1 MHPAPSVIVFTVLS
15 GAGFGLLAFLAL
27 GAVEVYGPAAFLL
40 WGVGYGLTV
49 AGLFVSAFHLGNP
62 SRALRAFTQWR
73 TSWLSREAWASA
85 GALLLLAPVALAAV
99 MGGRLPG
106 HFGLVGAVACLIAV
120 VSTAMIYAQLKT
132 VPRWNHWTTPA
143 LFLAFAATSGAI
155 LSGQARIAALLCL
168 ALGGV
173 LILAFRLGDGR
184 FAAAGQTLTTA
195 TGLGQDGRVRQFA
208 PAHTGP
214 NYLTR
219 EMIHVVGRRHAMRL
233 RVVAVIFASLLPF
246 LGLLVL
252 PPVLPVMAAVFAVH
266 LLGAFVAR
274 WLFFAEA
281 EHVVG
286 LYYGQRQGGP
296 GVRWV

>member
-1 MHPAPSVIVFTVLS
+1 MHPAPSVIAFTVLS

-27 GAVEVYGPAAFLL
+27 GAVEVYGAAAFLL
-40 WGVGYGLTV
+40 WGLGYGLAV
-49 AGLFVSAFHLGNP
+49 AGLLASTFHLGNP

-85 GALLLLAPVALAAV
+85 GALLMLAPLALAAIF
-99 MGGRLPG
+99 GGGLPG
-106 HFGLVGAVACLIAV
+106 HFGAVAAAVCVLTV
-120 VSTAMIYAQLKT
+120 VSTSMIYAQLKT

-143 LFLAFAATSGAI
+143 LFLGFAATSGAI

-168 ALGGV
+168 VLGV
-173 LILAFRLGDGR
+173 LLITAFRLGDGR
-184 FAAAGQTLTTA
+184 FRAAGQTLSTA
-195 TGLGQDGRVRQFA
+195 TGLGKGGTVRQFA

-219 EMIHVVGRRHAMRL
+219 EMIHVVGRRHARRL
-233 RVVAVIFASLLPF
+233 RVIAVVLAALLPL
-246 LGLLVL
+246 LGLLVV
-252 PPVLPVMAAVFAVH
+252 PPVLPYMAAIFVVH
-266 LLGAFVAR
+266 IVGAFVAR

-286 LYYGQRQGGP
+286 LYYGQRQGDP
-296 GVRWV
+296 A

>member
-15 GAGFGLLAFLAL
+15 GAGFGLLGFLAL
-27 GAVEVYGPAAFLL
+27 GAVEVYGGAAFLL
-40 WGVGYGLTV
+40 WGLGYGLTV
-49 AGLFVSAFHLGNP
+49 IGLLASTFHLGNP

-99 MGGRLPG
+99 MGGGLPG
-106 HFGLVGAVACLIAV
+106 HFGALGAVACLVAV

-155 LSGQARIAALLCL
+155 LSGQARIAALACL
-168 ALGGV
+168 GLGV
-173 LILAFRLGDGR
+173 LLIVAFRIGDGR
-184 FAAAGQTLTTA
+184 FRAAGQTLSTA
-195 TGLGQDGRVRQFA
+195 TGLGTGGSVRQFA

-219 EMIHVVGRRHAMRL
+219 EMIHVVGRRHSARL
-233 RVVAVIFASLLPF
+233 RIIAVVFAALVPL
-246 LGLLVL
+246 LGLIVL
-252 PPVLPVMAAVFAVH
+252 PPVLPFMAAVFAVH
-266 LLGAFVAR
+266 VVGAFVAR

-286 LYYGQRQGGP
+286 LYYGQREGAP
-296 GVRWV
+296 G

>member
-27 GAVEVYGPAAFLL
+27 GAVEVYGGAAFLL
-40 WGVGYGLTV
+40 WGLGYGLTV
-49 AGLFVSAFHLGNP
+49 AGLLASAFHLGNP

-85 GALLLLAPVALAAV
+85 GALLLLVPVALAAIL
-99 MGGRLPG
+99 GGGLPG
-106 HFGLVGAVACLIAV
+106 HFGFIGALACLVAV
-120 VSTAMIYAQLKT
+120 VSTSMIYAQLKT

-155 LSGQARIAALLCL
+155 LSGQARIAALACL
-168 ALGGV
+168 VLGGL
-173 LILAFRLGDGR
+173 LIAAFRIGDGR
-184 FAAAGQTLTTA
+184 FRAAGQTLSTA
-195 TGLGQDGRVRQFA
+195 TGLGKDGQVRQFA

-219 EMIHVVGRRHAMRL
+219 EMIHVVGRRHSAQL
-233 RVVAVIFASLLPF
+233 RIIAVVFAALVPF

-252 PPVLPVMAAVFAVH
+252 PPVLPFMAAVFAVH
-266 LLGAFVAR
+266 IVGAFVAR

-286 LYYGQRQGGP
+286 LYYGQRQG
-296 GVRWV
+296 VLV